1 MFLLR
6 VDDAKMIVGH
16 GAIGS
21 HKKIGRDVAGGARKL
36 PAAVLESAFDA
47 SVPAAIAEFLRS

>member
-6 VDDAKMIVGH
+6 VDDAKMIVGY

-36 PAAVLESAFDA
+36 TAVAFDA